1 MPNSELAS
9 MLRSIIQE
17 ELQPVNARLE
27 QLEKEQQEFRQE
39 VNTRLTALDEGQVSL
54 KQGQINLDK
63 GQKKLQRDVT
73 LIRKELKES
82 WKDIG
87 NFDDRITTLEKMVIR

>member
-1 MPNSELAS
+1 MPNNELANIIKAVMQEEFQS
-9 MLRSIIQE
+9 IRKEMRQEMRSVVQE
-17 ELQPVNARLE
+17 ELQPVRQE
-27 QLEKEQQEFRQE
+27 FQEFRQE
-39 VNTRLTALDEGQVSL
+39 VKTRLDT
-54 KQGQINLDK
+54 LDK

>member
-1 MPNSELAS
+1 MPNSELAN

-17 ELQPVNARLE
+17 ELQPVRQE
-27 QLEKEQQEFRQE
+27 FQEFRQE
-39 VNTRLTALDEGQVSL
+39 VKTRLDT
-54 KQGQINLDK
+54 LDK

-87 NFDDRITTLEKMVIR
+87 NFDDRITNLEKMVIR